1 MRAHVAAL
9 QWFGTCGTQLQHNHQ
24 DLLDSDLSGDN
35 VKINV
40 RRRWKQLQLRDDHRP
55 QQNHGLLSV
64 PPSVRIGR
72 GLQSVCQSSKVEF
85 QRGIR
90 SLALSIASS
99 PSEGES
105 SGRSDEKSGAADV
118 ASRGWQIH
126 EEDDS
131 DWRSHAAAIARSIQ
145 LIKARLQ
152 WKELVSRLQQLDVE
166 LARPDVWQDAGR
178 AAQCSRERGT
188 LAGRLTAVDDME
200 NELLEHVGLAELAHE
215 ENDTQVAFDATRSL
229 AALRKTAKDKELAAL
244 LSGEHDSRSCFL
256 EVNPQVS
263 SSCLDPSW
271 LVANE
276 DGKFHCK

>member
-1 MRAHVAAL
+1 M
-9 QWFGTCGTQLQHNHQ
+9 QHNHQ
-24 DLLDSDLSGDN
+24 DLLDSDLRGDN
-35 VKINV
+35 VKIRV
-40 RRRWKQLQLRDDHRP
+40 RRRKQLQLRDDHHP

-215 ENDTQVAFDATRSL
+215 ENDTQDATRSL

-271 LVANE
+271 
-276 DGKFHCK
+276 CKQEQGELKAWIGQLW